1 MSEDVM
7 LKPCPFCGGEAW
19 LRQWGSGWALTCR
32 NNRTLARLADFT
44 ERECPIAIVLTPTE
58 AEAIAAW
65 NTRTG
70 EDERI
75 AQAVGIEKREAR
87 LNLENRMKE
96 QLLEAVQA
104 EREQII
110 KRLNR
115 QIIGYIQDKRLDF
128 ETTATLKEATDI
140 AIKIVKGE

>member
-1 MSEDVM
+1 MSEDAM

-32 NNRTLARLADFT
+32 NNRVLARLADFT

-75 AQAVGIEKREAR
+75 AQAVA
-87 LNLENRMKE
+87 
-96 QLLEAVQA
+96 A
-104 EREQII
+104 ERARILAILDKQE
-110 KRLNR
+110 RNWEGWDYESDNAT
-115 QIIGYIQDKRLDF
+115 IIGWRPIPD
-128 ETTATLKEATDI
+128 ESATAAVSES
-140 AIKIVKGE
+140 EE

>member
-1 MSEDVM
+1 MSEE

-44 ERECPIAIVLTPTE
+44 ERECPIAIVLTPTK

-65 NTRTG
+65 NTRKG

-75 AQAVGIEKREAR
+75 AQAVA
-87 LNLENRMKE
+87 
-96 QLLEAVQA
+96 A
-104 EREQII
+104 ERARITKELGIC
-110 KRLNR
+110 LVCGNT
-115 QIIGYIQDKRLDF
+115 GWIQAGWGDYHIDGIPCL
-128 ETTATLKEATDI
+128 A
-140 AIKIVKGE
+140 

>member
-1 MSEDVM
+1 MSEE

-32 NNRTLARLADFT
+32 NNRVLARLADFT

-70 EDERI
+70 EQAAYERGE
-75 AQAVGIEKREAR
+75 AEERGRVAEALTGWMNASKAAADQWMNVNRTQFDLCYQTYDTLRQVIEIV
-87 LNLENRMKE
+87 NQVKE
-96 QLLEAVQA
+96 
-104 EREQII
+104 
-110 KRLNR
+110 
-115 QIIGYIQDKRLDF
+115 
-128 ETTATLKEATDI
+128 
-140 AIKIVKGE
+140 

>member
-1 MSEDVM
+1 MSEE

-65 NTRTG
+65 NTRKG

-75 AQAVGIEKREAR
+75 AQAVA
-87 LNLENRMKE
+87 
-96 QLLEAVQA
+96 A
-104 EREQII
+104 ERARIVE
-110 KRLNR
+110 RLEWVLRNKGG
-115 QIIGYIQDKRLDF
+115 IMPFD
-128 ETTATLKEATDI
+128 TAIDI
-140 AIKIVKGE
+140 VRGEP